1 MAEPD
6 KNDPVDPKP
15 NWIHNLAQR
24 STGLPGNDPPPK
36 PAGSGDSTL
45 WSLAGLGFQFAA
57 STAILTYIGVYIDK
71 RTGHAPWGVFTLV
84 ALALIGNLY
93 LLIKQVIKS
102 DSPAGPKGK
111 NDADSRSRPP
121 KGDP

>member
-1 MAEPD
+1 MAQPDDKEPT
-6 KNDPVDPKP
+6 PPKP
-15 NWIHNLAQR
+15 NWIDNLAQR

-36 PAGSGDSTL
+36 PARSGDSTL

-57 STAILTYIGVYIDK
+57 STAILAYIGVYIDR
-71 RTGHAPWGVFTLV
+71 RTGHAPWGVVTLV

-102 DSPAGPKGK
+102 DSPTGPEVKK
-111 NDADSRSRPP
+111 DSESRGRPP